1 MSTPP
6 VPAAPTPRSIL
17 EDLVLTPVPG
27 YSGRYGVVVDDGWR
41 VLHVF
46 GGMTKA
52 LALRAAAEAL
62 GRPDLRLVTTG
73 ATYVAPIAAGPVGIQ
88 ADVIR
93 SGRRGAQV
101 RVCLWSGPATDE
113 PRGDLLVDAVFGAH
127 DDALPG
133 LAPVVLPADARAP
146 DASTGRDELARSR
159 VVDVPFHR
167 QTDWRL
173 AVGTYD
179 FTAPPDDPRTV
190 SWFRFRNSAIGPG
203 DAWDPA
209 ALAVPGDILGPAFSR
224 HRASAALLRD
234 HPAALDAV
242 VRAGAF
248 GVGLP
253 GVVGQPRC
261 GRLRDRRVEPV
272 RRVGG
277 VGGARDPMRHAAP
290 ARARRRRR
298 AVGRG
303 RPRLTV
309 RR

>member
-1 MSTPP
+1 MVAMSTPP

-27 YSGRYGVVVDDGWR
+27 CSGRYGVVVDDGWR

-101 RVCLWSGPATDE
+101 RVRLWSGPATDE

-224 HRASAALLRD
+224 GIGPARHFFVITLQLSMQWFAPVRSEWVCQESSVSRA
-234 HPAALDAV
+234 
-242 VRAGAF
+242 AGGF
-248 GVGLP
+248 VTGVSNLFDESGELVGLAT
-253 GVVGQPRC
+253 QC
-261 GRLRDRRVEPV
+261 AMLRPLERVAAD
-272 RRVGG
+272 GLS
-277 VGGARDPMRHAAP
+277 GAADQ
-290 ARARRRRR
+290 
-298 AVGRG
+298 G
-303 RPRLTV
+303 
-309 RR
+309 